1 METCIELRE
10 VSKSIKGK
18 MVLDHVSVDFGK
30 NQIIGIRGENG
41 SGKTMLLR
49 AIAGLIKVQGEI
61 KIDQVKQ
68 LTNGNFAREMGILIE
83 HPGFLNEFTGYKNLE
98 LLALLNRKKNE
109 IGEEITETLK
119 AVGLDPHDKRKFS
132 KYSLGMKQRL
142 GIAQAIIFRPK
153 VILLDEPTNAIDE
166 VGIKEMKRLFLELRR
181 QGATLIIASHDSL
194 FLQGLADVTFSM
206 KNGCLSAG
214 EAW

>member
-1 METCIELRE
+1 MENYIELRE

-18 MVLDHVSVDFGK
+18 MVLDRVSVDFGK

-68 LTNGNFAREMGILIE
+68 LANGNFAREMGILIE

-109 IGEEITETLK
+109 IGEVITETLK
-119 AVGLDPHDKRKFS
+119 VVGLDPHDKRRFS

-166 VGIKEMKRLFLELRR
+166 VGIKEMKRLFF
-181 QGATLIIASHDSL
+181 GIA
-194 FLQGLADVTFSM
+194 
-206 KNGCLSAG
+206 
-214 EAW
+214 